1 LSDVEW
7 TVQLLQL
14 QHGHAVPGL
23 RTTRTLA
30 ALDAALH
37 AGLVTESDA
46 AALSEA
52 WRFAARIRDAIM
64 LVRGRTGDTL
74 PVRQDEL
81 TAVARLLGYK
91 PPTSSAPG
99 SNGTSQHSDASN
111 GPSSW
116 SDTPAAALEE
126 EYRRTA
132 RRARKVM
139 DRLFY
144 G

>member
-1 LSDVEW
+1 
-7 TVQLLQL
+7 
-14 QHGHAVPGL
+14 VPGL

-30 ALDAALH
+30 ALDAALG
-37 AGLVTESDA
+37 AGLITESDA

-64 LVRGRTGDTL
+64 LVRGRAGDTL
-74 PVRQDEL
+74 PARQDEL

-91 PPTSSAPG
+91 PPAPG
-99 SNGTSQHSDASN
+99 GSGANAAGQSGDSSS